1 MRVPCIALY
10 IGFALYGPLYNP
22 LQHFYS
28 MPETV
33 GDFLKEHSLS
43 KYADALEEH
52 GWDSL
57 SHLQAISDHGLQ
69 QLIADVAMPSG
80 HAARLRNALGKP
92 SAATAAPPTMP
103 GAVPAA
109 PAATAASQP
118 GQEAAACALDA
129 AGSAELQKKLF
140 NKLLE
145 TDLMGQLAHGTTIQ
159 TYQAPTGGEVMIRVV
174 DQKQFYCICCPIP
187 NGSKL
192 ADKGGAR
199 SSGNSM
205 SNILSHLGSKEHF
218 TRFRLRAFDQ
228 AFDQEEWTKFTMG
241 NRHGP
246 ARTKKTKQHAQR
258 EAKRDIKRERQKAS
272 GGTPQPP
279 RGMWEPGTELP
290 VGGAALGGLGS
301 RGGQTCCR
309 GNVVWTAV

>member
-1 MRVPCIALY
+1 MGR
-10 IGFALYGPLYNP
+10 YNP

-228 AFDQEEWTKFTMG
+228 AFDQEECGQSSPWATGTAQLVPRRRSSTLNG
-241 NRHGP
+241 RRNAISRGSGRRRAA
-246 ARTKKTKQHAQR
+246 ARRSRR
-258 EAKRDIKRERQKAS
+258 EAC
-272 GGTPQPP
+272 
-279 RGMWEPGTELP
+279 
-290 VGGAALGGLGS
+290 GS
-301 RGGQTCCR
+301 RARSCR
-309 GNVVWTAV
+309 SAARRLAGWDHVAGKLAVEEMLYGPLYRKLL